1 MLHIMLYFAGYFDQ
15 QMRRNLF
22 TSWTSHLQTAS
33 VQFRSDLARVEVST
47 SSAFLL
53 HKLYHVQYVAFLTN
67 RATGNWWWKRL
78 RNCTCIYIVFIPMII
93 FVRKRIQ
100 CFIDFRFYST
110 YQMRMSGRD
119 GLPTL
124 CLRMTCVQ
132 RMPSCWRGSTGTPWS
147 LTRQARPLSSSW
159 TSTKKRVSKRP
170 GKRFQGKCFLLSCL
184 IYMSFLKPSIARSS
198 STYFLLFSFLDD
210 AFRKNLESAI
220 RFGNPLLVQVGV
232 YLHFFF
238 FDSFLWRGG
247 F

>member
-1 MLHIMLYFAGYFDQ
+1 MLQVTEDE
-15 QMRRNLF
+15 N
-22 TSWTSHLQTAS
+22 
-33 VQFRSDLARVEVST
+33 
-47 SSAFLL
+47 
-53 HKLYHVQYVAFLTN
+53 
-67 RATGNWWWKRL
+67 RL
-78 RNCTCIYIVFIPMII
+78 RNFTCIYLVFIPMII
-93 FVRKRIQ
+93 FVRRIQ
-100 CFIDFRFYST
+100 CFINFRSYST
-110 YQMRMSGRD
+110 YRMRMSGRD
-119 GLPTL
+119 GRPTL

-170 GKRFQGKCFLLSCL
+170 GKRFQSKCFLLSCL
-184 IYMSFLKPSIARSS
+184 IYMSLLKPSIARHSS
-198 STYFLLFSFLDD
+198 MYFLLFSFLDD

-247 F
+247 FK

>member
-1 MLHIMLYFAGYFDQ
+1 
-15 QMRRNLF
+15 
-22 TSWTSHLQTAS
+22 
-33 VQFRSDLARVEVST
+33 
-47 SSAFLL
+47 
-53 HKLYHVQYVAFLTN
+53 
-67 RATGNWWWKRL
+67 
-78 RNCTCIYIVFIPMII
+78 MII

-100 CFIDFRFYST
+100 CFIDFRFYSMYRMRMRAQDFIPMIIFVRRIQCFIDFRFYST
-110 YQMRMSGRD
+110 YRMLMSGRD
-119 GLPTL
+119 GPPTL

-184 IYMSFLKPSIARSS
+184 IYMSFLKPSIARRSS
-198 STYFLLFSFLDD
+198 MYFLLFSFLDD

-232 YLHFFF
+232 LSTFL
-238 FDSFLWRGG
+238 FLWLFLVKGRVLKKILNL
-247 F
+247 FFNRMLRAMTQF

>member
-1 MLHIMLYFAGYFDQ
+1 MMKTDWEIVRAYILFLYQ
-15 QMRRNLF
+15 WLF
-22 TSWTSHLQTAS
+22 
-33 VQFRSDLARVEVST
+33 
-47 SSAFLL
+47 
-53 HKLYHVQYVAFLTN
+53 
-67 RATGNWWWKRL
+67 
-78 RNCTCIYIVFIPMII
+78 
-93 FVRKRIQ
+93 FVRRIQ

-110 YQMRMSGRD
+110 YRMQMSGRD
-119 GLPTL
+119 GRPTL

-198 STYFLLFSFLDD
+198 SSYFLLFSFLDD

-232 YLHFFF
+232 LSTFL
-238 FDSFLWRGG
+238 FLWLFLVKGRVLKKILKL
-247 F
+247 FFNRMLRAMTQF